1 MILTTTF
8 VQGIFVSFMS
18 VHVPW
23 CFKPQPSLISVAG
36 KFAEKGV
43 VIIARLQWTCCDYK
57 NLWGQHADYDF
68 GIRNREQEKI
78 LDFCAA
84 IIMTVVNRTF
94 RKRER
99 HLVIYEF
106 DSSKK
111 YVDYCVVM
119 KNQTKFVKRLLKSVP
134 TDW

>member
-1 MILTTTF
+1 MTTKTYGASTQIMILES
-8 VQGIFVSFMS
+8 GIGN
-18 VHVPW
+18 
-23 CFKPQPSLISVAG
+23 KK
-36 KFAEKGV
+36 KFE
-43 VIIARLQWTCCDYK
+43 
-57 NLWGQHADYDF
+57 
-68 GIRNREQEKI
+68 
-78 LDFCAA
+78 FCAA

-94 RKRER
+94 RKKER

-119 KNQTKFVKRLLKSVP
+119 KNQTKFVKHLLKSVP

>member
-8 VQGIFVSFMS
+8 VQGIFVSLMS

-23 CFKPQPSLISVAG
+23 CFTPQPSLISVAG

-43 VIIARLQWTCCDYK
+43 ATTKTYG
-57 NLWGQHADYDF
+57 GQHRGYDF

-78 LDFCAA
+78 LEFCAA

-99 HLVIYEF
+99 HLVI
-106 DSSKK
+106 
-111 YVDYCVVM
+111 
-119 KNQTKFVKRLLKSVP
+119 
-134 TDW
+134 

>member
-23 CFKPQPSLISVAG
+23 CFTPQPSLISVAG

-43 VIIARLQWTCCDYK
+43 VIIARLNGHVATTKTYG
-57 NLWGQHADYDF
+57 GQHRGYDF

-78 LDFCAA
+78 LEFCAA

-99 HLVIYEF
+99 HLVI
-106 DSSKK
+106 
-111 YVDYCVVM
+111 
-119 KNQTKFVKRLLKSVP
+119 
-134 TDW
+134 